1 MQDSPSCVRDRL
13 ILKPPHETVGENVGS
28 HAASHAR
35 ENMADPTEQLQQLLM
50 ELQRQKRR
58 EEEVRQAQADLN
70 VQAYLFQLQQIQQ
83 QQQAQLMHMVLSQLP
98 AGGISSPQAPYPLVE
113 AQLRGLLAQHDRQ

>member
-1 MQDSPSCVRDRL
+1 
-13 ILKPPHETVGENVGS
+13 
-28 HAASHAR
+28 
-35 ENMADPTEQLQQLLM
+35 MADPTEQLQQLLM

-83 QQQAQLMHMVLSQLP
+83 QQQAQLLHMVLSQLA
-98 AGGISSPQAPYPLVE
+98 AGGISSPQAPYPPRRS
-113 AQLRGLLAQHDRQ
+113 AASRPARAA